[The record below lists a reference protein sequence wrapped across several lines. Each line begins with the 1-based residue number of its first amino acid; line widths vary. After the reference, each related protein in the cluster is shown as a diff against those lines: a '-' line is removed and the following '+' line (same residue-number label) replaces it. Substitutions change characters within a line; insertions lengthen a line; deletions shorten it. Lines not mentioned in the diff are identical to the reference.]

1 MGRIAYD
8 QKLDALLD
16 GAARVFAERG
26 FHQTSMRDLSRLT
39 GVSLAGWYYY
49 VASKDELLCAIQERA
64 YAALTD
70 AVARALDGA
79 GSPVERLERFVHAN
93 LAFAARR
100 ADEMRLLA
108 REERALTGEL
118 AARVGLWR
126 RAHARSLD
134 AVLSGL
140 EHGGG
145 RAQVTREL
153 AARALSGIMNAL
165 GDGDAAD
172 GSDCEPLAAEV
183 VRLFLGGYLGAGVPS
198 YPSLPQLAAA
208 LPA

>member
-8 QKLDALLD
+8 QKLDTLLA

-79 GSPVERLERFVHAN
+79 SSPVERLERFVHAH
-93 LAFAARR
+93 LAFATRR

-108 REERALTGEL
+108 REERALSGDL

-140 EHGGG
+140 DGAG
-145 RAQVTREL
+145 RVQVTREL
-153 AARALSGIMNAL
+153 GVRARFGIMTAL

-172 GSDCEPLAAEV
+172 VADCEPLATEV
-183 VRLFLGGYLGAGVPS
+183 VRLFLGGYLGAGEPA
-198 YPSLPQLAAA
+198 YPSPSQMAAA

>member
-8 QKLDALLD
+8 QKLDTLLA

-49 VASKDELLCAIQERA
+49 VASKDERLCAIQERA
-64 YAALTD
+64 NAALTD

-79 GSPVERLERFVHAN
+79 SSPVERLERFVHAH
-93 LAFAARR
+93 LAFATRR

-108 REERALTGEL
+108 REERALSGEL

-140 EHGGG
+140 DGAG
-145 RAQVTREL
+145 RVQVTREL
-153 AARALSGIMNAL
+153 GVRALFGIMTAL

-172 GSDCEPLAAEV
+172 VADCEPLATEV
-183 VRLFLGGYLGAGVPS
+183 VRLFLGGYLGAGEPA
-198 YPSLPQLAAA
+198 YPSPSQMAAA